1 MWRRLYAATAHFT
14 LRPGRAVSMTRDVPA
29 ERLYGGTSVRAM
41 KALPYAGQA
50 HGT

>member
-1 MWRRLYAATAHFT
+1 VVDPVETA
-14 LRPGRAVSMTRDVPA
+14 RWAVSMTRDVPA
-29 ERLYGGTSVRAM
+29 ERLYGCTSGRAM